1 MKKNNFFGLNLQGLE
16 QAILK
21 NKCTIKIFC
30 DENSMRIVEV
40 MDRVGTIQ
48 ACSRHINL
56 IPALIYAND
65 DYRHNGNYHDYIMLE
80 YEGEYEGSSISDS
93 FLDYLIMNE
102 CLLVIKNKDGFIE
115 TSLKNYVSGVILT
128 PRVLTYCLV
137 DAIASLESSLSQ
149 EKCDQ
154 FLLG

>member
-65 DYRHNGNYHDYIMLE
+65 DYRHNGNCHDYIMHE

-102 CLLVIKNKDGFIE
+102 CMLVIKNKGGLIE
-115 TSLKNYVSGVILT
+115 TSLINILSGVILT
-128 PRVLTYCLV
+128 PRILAYCLV
-137 DAIASLESSLSQ
+137 DAIASLESSLSH

>member
-48 ACSRHINL
+48 VCSRHINL

-65 DYRHNGNYHDYIMLE
+65 DYRHNYRHNGNCHDYIMHE
-80 YEGEYEGSSISDS
+80 YEFGSSISDS
-93 FLDYLIMNE
+93 FLDYLIKLICIVVFPDINQ
-102 CLLVIKNKDGFIE
+102 K
-115 TSLKNYVSGVILT
+115 
-128 PRVLTYCLV
+128 
-137 DAIASLESSLSQ
+137 
-149 EKCDQ
+149 
-154 FLLG
+154 